1 MVNCLLSSKILYNE
15 DKSIKSYQGIIR
27 DITEKKKFEQAL
39 FKSLAD
45 LDLANQELHQLN
57 ETLELKVEE
66 RTEALLREKEIV
78 EINSREINESIQ
90 YAKRIQASILPPM
103 QRLKEAFID
112 SFIYYEPKDVVSGD
126 FYWYEKVKDKPLFAV
141 IDCTGHG
148 VPGAFMSIIGYTQL
162 NEIVTQQKTNDPG
175 LILRE
180 LDKRVKIALNQNSL
194 NGKNSKDGM
203 ELGLINI
210 DFEQNKLE
218 FAGAMR
224 PLYLVRQGELKIF
237 KGSKFSIGGISRR
250 EKEFA
255 TSRINI
261 LPGDS
266 IYLFS
271 DGYPD
276 QFGGPNGK
284 KFMTRNVADMLRSIS
299 HLPMMEQN
307 KVVKHTIQEWMKNEE
322 QIDDI
327 LICGIKF

>member
-1 MVNCLLSSKILYNE
+1 M
-15 DKSIKSYQGIIR
+15 
-27 DITEKKKFEQAL
+27 
-39 FKSLAD
+39 
-45 LDLANQELHQLN
+45 
-57 ETLELKVEE
+57 
-66 RTEALLREKEIV
+66 
-78 EINSREINESIQ
+78 
-90 YAKRIQASILPPM
+90 
-103 QRLKEAFID
+103 
-112 SFIYYEPKDVVSGD
+112 VSGD

-237 KGSKFSIGGISRR
+237 KGSSFQLAASQEEKKSLQLR
-250 EKEFA
+250 ESTFYQE
-255 TSRINI
+255 I
-261 LPGDS
+261 LS
-266 IYLFS
+266 IYSLM
-271 DGYPD
+271 DIPINLEV
-276 QFGGPNGK
+276 Q
-284 KFMTRNVADMLRSIS
+284 MERNS
-299 HLPMMEQN
+299 
-307 KVVKHTIQEWMKNEE
+307 
-322 QIDDI
+322 
-327 LICGIKF
+327 

>member
-1 MVNCLLSSKILYNE
+1 
-15 DKSIKSYQGIIR
+15 
-27 DITEKKKFEQAL
+27 
-39 FKSLAD
+39 
-45 LDLANQELHQLN
+45 
-57 ETLELKVEE
+57 
-66 RTEALLREKEIV
+66 
-78 EINSREINESIQ
+78 
-90 YAKRIQASILPPM
+90 
-103 QRLKEAFID
+103 
-112 SFIYYEPKDVVSGD
+112 
-126 FYWYEKVKDKPLFAV
+126 
-141 IDCTGHG
+141 
-148 VPGAFMSIIGYTQL
+148 
-162 NEIVTQQKTNDPG
+162 
-175 LILRE
+175 
-180 LDKRVKIALNQNSL
+180 
-194 NGKNSKDGM
+194 M

-307 KVVKHTIQEWMKNEE
+307 KAVKHTIQEWMKNEE